1 MFSGQIG
8 LHILEGIIQR
18 YFQIYN
24 GEPLLGFWQHFN
36 DEIDFNSIVVGDI
49 YGEPHAE
56 YKLKRCERYFL
67 FLIVQINIKSIETSL
82 GDPRKIKKSEQPTR
96 TFNPKPI
103 LAQIPRYAYLL
114 TIFALLAGI
123 FFPLITPGV
132 PFDHAIQ
139 GIATLSLG
147 LVGGI
152 LLFKAATSD
161 NRRGIFIAVGFALI
175 AISLVLIYH
184 IQDTVRS
191 LYY

>member
-1 MFSGQIG
+1 MTKWARIRRRKERMRAEEALRGSKAEEKEVKLIEPEK
-8 LHILEGIIQR
+8 ISENIQHS
-18 YFQIYN
+18 Q
-24 GEPLLGFWQHFN
+24 
-36 DEIDFNSIVVGDI
+36 EIEKPEST
-49 YGEPHAE
+49 
-56 YKLKRCERYFL
+56 K
-67 FLIVQINIKSIETSL
+67 TS
-82 GDPRKIKKSEQPTR
+82 
-96 TFNPKPI
+96 KPNTI

-184 IQDTVRS
+184 IQEMVRS